1 MSAPIV
7 DPARIE
13 RNWQAITVELD
24 VPVPSRVER
33 LVRRLGVPAHLT
45 RVALATPGLRRAWF
59 VAIAIVMFVALIAGD
74 TATSAEN
81 LLGFLALA
89 PLIPVLGVS
98 FAYGVEA
105 DPSHEIG
112 VATPMRGL
120 TLVLTR
126 AAVILIVSMLFLTV
140 AALLNPASGLWAVAW
155 LLPSLALTFGTLAV
169 STWLSPRKAAA
180 VTAGAWLLFLLVV
193 NGAAADRLAAFTAP
207 AQVLYLLGSV
217 AAFVVMW
224 QRRDRFDLLAVRL

>member
-1 MSAPIV
+1 MSTPVV
-7 DPARIE
+7 DPARLE

-24 VPVPSRVER
+24 VPAPSRLER
-33 LVRRLGVPAHLT
+33 LVRKLGFPANLT

-59 VAIAIVMFVALIAGD
+59 VAIAVVMFVALLAGD
-74 TATSAEN
+74 TATNADN
-81 LLGFLALA
+81 IIGFLVLA

-126 AAVILIVSMLFLTV
+126 AAVILIVSMLLLTL
-140 AALLNPASGLWAVAW
+140 AALLNPAAGFWALAW
-155 LLPSLALTFGTLAV
+155 LLPSLALTFFTLAA
-169 STWLSPRKAAA
+169 STWVSPRKAAA
-180 VTAGAWLLFLLVV
+180 LTTGGWLLFLLVV
-193 NGAAADRLAAFTAP
+193 RGAAEEQLAAFTGP
-207 AQVLYLLGSV
+207 AQVLYLFAAA
-217 AAFVVMW
+217 AAFTVVW
-224 QRRDRFDLLAVRL
+224 KRRDRFDLLSVQL

>member
-7 DPARIE
+7 DPARLE

-24 VPVPSRVER
+24 VPAPSRLER
-33 LVRRLGVPAHLT
+33 LVRRLGFPAHLT

-59 VAIAIVMFVALIAGD
+59 VAIAVVVFVALLAGD
-74 TATSAEN
+74 TATNADN
-81 LLGFLALA
+81 IIGFLVLA

-126 AAVILIVSMLFLTV
+126 AAVILIVSMLLLTF
-140 AALLNPASGLWAVAW
+140 AAVLNPTAGFWAVAW
-155 LLPSLALTFGTLAV
+155 VLPSVALTFATLAA

-180 VTAGAWLLFLLVV
+180 LTTGGWLLFLLVV
-193 NGAAADRLAAFTAP
+193 RGAADDRLAAFTGP
-207 AQVLYLLGSV
+207 VQVLYLLMAA
-217 AAFVVMW
+217 AAFVVVW
-224 QRRDRFDLLAVRL
+224 QRRDKFDLLAVQL